1 MRIHTLCSYMGKCSA
16 VRTRTAQALVYG
28 ELVLWEDKTWVDVCP
43 VPCCCLA
50 ALCCS
55 ATSWTV
61 TTLRIDK
68 QSGCCGTTERTLDLR
83 RVTDL
88 SYQASGRL

>member
-1 MRIHTLCSYMGKCSA
+1 MYMWENVQPSA
-16 VRTRTAQALVYG
+16 PGPQALVYG

-88 SYQASGRL
+88 SYQASGGL

>member
-1 MRIHTLCSYMGKCSA
+1 MYMCMWENVQPSA
-16 VRTRTAQALVYG
+16 PGPQALVYG
-28 ELVLWEDKTWVDVCP
+28 ELVLWEDKTWVDACQ

-88 SYQASGRL
+88 SYQASGGL